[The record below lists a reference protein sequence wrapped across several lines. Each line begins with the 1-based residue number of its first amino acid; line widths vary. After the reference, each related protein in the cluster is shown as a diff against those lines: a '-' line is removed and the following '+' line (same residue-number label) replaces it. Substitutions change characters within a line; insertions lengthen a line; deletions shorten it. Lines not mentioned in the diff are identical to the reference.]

1 MRQTAD
7 SRSTAQ
13 SSPAGPAWLLR
24 IFFGS
29 THWSVS
35 TAMRLALDV
44 AKGNGNDCVLG
55 FLKAKDE
62 TVKDWSGNNLPAP
75 ADF

>member
-1 MRQTAD
+1 LRQTAVA
-7 SRSTAQ
+7 STN
-13 SSPAGPAWLLR
+13 
-24 IFFGS
+24 FFGS

-44 AKGNGNDCVLG
+44 AKGNDNDCVLG

>member
-1 MRQTAD
+1 
-7 SRSTAQ
+7 
-13 SSPAGPAWLLR
+13 
-24 IFFGS
+24 
-29 THWSVS
+29 
-35 TAMRLALDV
+35 MRLALVV
-44 AKGNGNDCVLG
+44 AKGNDNDCVLG